1 VRTSISQLL
10 GNERG
15 TNARSRH
22 RAPAPPGPSRSAT
35 ATREQVL
42 RFANSASQDHETR

>member
-22 RAPAPPGPSRSAT
+22 RAPPGPSRSAT